1 MAGKI
6 TYTGLTNDSEV
17 CAQCGQTRKC
27 AQHTYGFFNTVWLCS
42 SGCLN
47 QYARDNGLTVGSNF
61 LIGKAW

>member
-6 TYTGLTNDSEV
+6 TYIGLTNDSEV
-17 CAQCGQTRKC
+17 CAQCGRTGKC
-27 AQHTYGFFNTVWLCS
+27 AEHKYGLFNTVWLCS

-47 QYARDNGLTVGSNF
+47 QFARDNGLTVGSNL